1 MKEARFIEQN
11 QEKWKELE
19 DLLKAKQ
26 RDSDKLSDLFI
37 QVTDDLSYAR
47 THYPSRVVRVYL
59 NQITQTV
66 FGQLYRKTSSQRKQM
81 AAFWKTELPLSLY
94 YGRKALLFSFI
105 LFALSFTIGVISSIY
120 DPNFAASILGDSYIS
135 TTNSN
140 INGNDPMAI
149 YKDEHAIE
157 MFFRIAVNNLT
168 IALRTFMSGL
178 LMAIG
183 TVGVL
188 IYNGIMVGV
197 FQYFFIEKGLFI
209 DSALAIWM
217 HGTFEISAIIISGG
231 AGLMLGKALVFPGT
245 FTRIQS
251 LKLAARSGIRIVIL
265 VVLMLFVAAIIE
277 SFITRYTSLNNVIRF
292 ALILLMLALVI
303 FYTVIYPRIVF
314 NKTSLQESEDQYL
327 PADKLFNPMLDEVKS
342 SSELFGTTFSTFFK
356 LFGKIA
362 VWMFTAAFLL
372 TIVFVNNR
380 FGILKWGDVVY
391 KEFFFQ
397 KIKFLEIHSNYI
409 FIPMY
414 ATVFGLLGFV
424 VTRFWLKLVEPK
436 RNLSIKNFTG
446 KMFTSILLML
456 PFILLL
462 LIDNWGVF
470 LFALSLPIISLVSVS
485 NFLSEKPAAE
495 AISEGFGLLSNGFSA
510 IFGLSLSIFVLSAL
524 MLLMGDFMPM
534 LVNLDMVEMFFQLDS
549 SDYML
554 YKSGI
559 VVFFHFSSLLMAIS
573 LLTIGSIMLYYSLR
587 EQNLALGLKSKL
599 QKAGLYNG

>member
-11 QEKWKELE
+11 QEKWRELE

-26 RDSDKLSDLFI
+26 RDSDKLSDLFV

-81 AAFWKTELPLSLY
+81 VAFWKTELPLALY

-105 LFALSFTIGVISSIY
+105 LFSLSFLIGVISSIY
-120 DPNFAASILGDSYIS
+120 DPDFAASILGDSYIS
-135 TTNSN
+135 TTNAN
-140 INGNDPMAI
+140 INGNDPMAV

-245 FTRIQS
+245 FTRMQS

-265 VVLMLFVAAIIE
+265 VVVMLVVAAIIE
-277 SFITRYTSLNNVIRF
+277 SFVTRYTSLNNVIRF
-292 ALILLMLALVI
+292 SLILMMCALVI
-303 FYTVIYPRIVF
+303 FYTIIYPRIVF
-314 NKTSLQESEDQYL
+314 NRSSAEVSDNQYL
-327 PADKLFNPMLDEVKS
+327 PADKLFTPMLDEVKS

-356 LFGKIA
+356 IFGRIA
-362 VWMFTAAFLL
+362 VWVSAAALLL

-380 FGILKWGDVVY
+380 FNILNWADVVY
-391 KEFFFQ
+391 KEFFFE
-397 KIKFLEIHSNYI
+397 KIALLEIKSNY
-409 FIPMY
+409 FLIPIY
-414 ATVFGLLGFV
+414 AALFSLTSFFV
-424 VTRFWLKLVEPK
+424 SRLWLRIVEPK
-436 RNLSIKNFTG
+436 KQLKFKSAVEKILA
-446 KMFTSILLML
+446 SVLLML

-462 LIDNWGVF
+462 LIDGLGLFIFILLFPIVSLVAITLFISENSTAQAISDG
-470 LFALSLPIISLVSVS
+470 FALL
-485 NFLSEKPAAE
+485 
-495 AISEGFGLLSNGFSA
+495 GNGFSA
-510 IFGLSLSIFVLSAL
+510 ITGLSLSIFVLSAM
-524 MLLMGDFMPM
+524 MLLMGDFMP
-534 LVNLDMVEMFFQLDS
+534 LLINLDMVEMFFELDS
-549 SDYML
+549 NDYMQ

-559 VVFFHFSSLLMAIS
+559 VVFFHISSLLMTIS
-573 LLTIGSIMLYYSLR
+573 LLTIGSIMLYYSLK
-587 EQNLALGLKSKL
+587 EQNLAMGLKSKL
-599 QKAGLYNG
+599 QKVGLYNE

>member
-81 AAFWKTELPLSLY
+81 VAFWKTELPLSLY

-120 DPNFAASILGDSYIS
+120 DPDFAASILGDSYIS
-135 TTNSN
+135 TTNAN

-292 ALILLMLALVI
+292 ALIFLMLALVI

-314 NKTSLQESEDQYL
+314 NKTSIQESENQYL

-362 VWMFTAAFLL
+362 VWVFTAALLL
-372 TIVFVNNR
+372 TIVFVNNS
-380 FGILKWGDVVY
+380 FNILNWADVVY
-391 KEFFFQ
+391 KEFFFE
-397 KIKFLEIHSNYI
+397 KITILEIHSNYI

-414 ATVFGLLGFV
+414 AAVCGLICFMV
-424 VTRFWLKLVEPK
+424 ARSWLKLAEPK
-436 RNLSIKNFTG
+436 RNLTIKNFIG
-446 KMFTSILLML
+446 KIFTSILLML
-456 PFILLL
+456 PFMLLL

-470 LFALSLPIISLVSVS
+470 LFVLSFPIVSLVSVS

-587 EQNLALGLKSKL
+587 EQNLAMGLKSKL